1 MPRLSDGRDGGHWQ
15 RGRRLLVGGWI
26 GKKSIELGDRI
37 SPDDLAR
44 AMSEVL
50 G

>member
-1 MPRLSDGRDGGHWQ
+1 MVATEDIGSEVA
-15 RGRRLLVGGWI
+15 RLLVGGWI